1 MWAALI
7 VTAIT
12 SAATAFMLR
21 FLIALLRE
29 GAPSVCYWV
38 VPVRRKP
45 EREIVGVLRSDDI
58 DDDGTAL
65 GHIHRECHLELL
77 ENDNYAKEEC
87 SSGLIVLDVRPV
99 SAGSVWRSIYQNNGY
114 GVREHRL

>member
-7 VTAIT
+7 VTAIA

-21 FLIALLRE
+21 FLVAMLRE
-29 GAPSVCYWV
+29 SAPSVCYWV

-45 EREIVGVLRSDDI
+45 EREMVGVLRSDDVV
-58 DDDGTAL
+58 DDGRAL
-65 GHIHRECHLELL
+65 EYIHGECHLELL

-87 SSGLIVLDVRPV
+87 SSGLIALDVRPAP
-99 SAGSVWRSIYQNNGY
+99 AGSGWRSIYQNNY
-114 GVREHRL
+114 GFRGHWL